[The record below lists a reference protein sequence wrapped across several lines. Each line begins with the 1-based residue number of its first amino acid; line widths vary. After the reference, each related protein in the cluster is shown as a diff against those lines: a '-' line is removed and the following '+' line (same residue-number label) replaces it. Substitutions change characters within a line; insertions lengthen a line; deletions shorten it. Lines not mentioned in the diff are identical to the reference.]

1 MTLYEFKI
9 SEKLKAELIELF
21 NPQGSKSGYK
31 VELVAYSGQ
40 FEVVLIN
47 ETYKDLQTA
56 ENKFDDVVEDAKQLL
71 NV

>member
-31 VELVAYSGQ
+31 VKLVAYSGQ

>member
-31 VELVAYSGQ
+31 VKLIAYSGQ
-40 FEVVLIN
+40 FEVLLIN
-47 ETYKDLQTA
+47 ETYKDLRTA
-56 ENKFDDVVEDAKQLL
+56 ENKFENVVEDAKQLL
-71 NV
+71 DL

>member
-31 VELVAYSGQ
+31 VKLVSYSGQ

>member
-9 SEKLKAELIELF
+9 SEKRKAELIELF

-31 VELVAYSGQ
+31 VKLIAYSGQ
-40 FEVVLIN
+40 FEVLLIN

>member
-9 SEKLKAELIELF
+9 SEKLKAELIELY

-31 VELVAYSGQ
+31 VELVAYSDQ

-47 ETYKDLQTA
+47 ETYKDLRTA
-56 ENKFDDVVEDAKQLL
+56 ESKFENIVEDAKQLL
-71 NV
+71 DI

>member
-31 VELVAYSGQ
+31 VKLIAYSGQ
-40 FEVVLIN
+40 FEVLLIN

>member
-9 SEKLKAELIELF
+9 SEKLKAELIELY

-31 VELVAYSGQ
+31 VKLVAYSGQ

-47 ETYKDLQTA
+47 ETYKDLRTA
-56 ENKFDDVVEDAKQLL
+56 ESKFDNIVEDAKQLL
-71 NV
+71 DI

>member
-9 SEKLKAELIELF
+9 SEKLKAELY

-31 VELVAYSGQ
+31 VRLIAYSGQ

-47 ETYKDLQTA
+47 ETYKDLRTA
-56 ENKFDDVVEDAKQLL
+56 ESKFDDVVEDAKQLL
-71 NV
+71 NL